1 MHYLLIILITTV
13 TKLILSTLELKILES
28 LILLAVLLLIRYTV
42 SKLVVRRYL
51 RANFD
56 ITRKQITIK
65 LLNTLFFVVL
75 GFCLAV
81 IWGLSGADV
90 IAGIGSVVTILGV
103 AFFAQWSL
111 LSNITSGLILFFN
124 HPLKIGDYVEIVD
137 KDFPMAGRV
146 ENITLF
152 FLHLRNKDNHVYTLA
167 NTIVAQKTMRIM
179 KPEEYFE
186 EMEQLEE
193 EKENKNRPGEESAI
207 D

>member
-1 MHYLLIILITTV
+1 MNFI
-13 TKLILSTLELKILES
+13 ELKILES
-28 LILLAVLLLIRYTV
+28 IIFLAVLLLIRYMV
-42 SKLVVRRYL
+42 SKLIIRRYL

-65 LLNTLFFVVL
+65 VLNILFFVVL
-75 GFCLAV
+75 GFSLAM
-81 IWGLSGADV
+81 IWGLKGADV
-90 IAGIGSVVTILGV
+90 IAGIGSILTILGV

-167 NTIVAQKTMRIM
+167 NTIVTQKTMRIM
-179 KPEEYFE
+179 KPEEFFE
-186 EMEQLEE
+186 ENPIEE
-193 EKENKNRPGEESAI
+193 EDDGEANRSQIE

>member
-1 MHYLLIILITTV
+1 MNLGPIEYKIVESIIL
-13 TKLILSTLELKILES
+13 LTLL
-28 LILLAVLLLIRYTV
+28 LLARYSV

-75 GFCLAV
+75 GFCLAM
-81 IWGLSGADV
+81 IWGFTGADV
-90 IAGIGSVVTILGV
+90 IAGIGSVITILGV

-186 EMEQLEE
+186 EIEHLEE
-193 EKENKNRPGEESAI
+193 QMEDKNAPGNESAT

>member
-1 MHYLLIILITTV
+1 MNFI
-13 TKLILSTLELKILES
+13 ELKILES
-28 LILLAVLLLIRYTV
+28 TILLVVLLLVRYAV
-42 SKLVVRRYL
+42 SKLIVKRYL

-65 LLNTLFFVVL
+65 ILNIIFFVVL
-75 GFCLAV
+75 GFSLAM
-81 IWGLSGADV
+81 IWGLDGNEI
-90 IAGIGSVVTILGV
+90 IAGIGSILTILGV

-179 KPEEYFE
+179 KPEEFFE
-186 EMEQLEE
+186 ENPTEDEDDGDA
-193 EKENKNRPGEESAI
+193 NRSQIE

>member
-1 MHYLLIILITTV
+1 MRTPHLIETNSIVNYI
-13 TKLILSTLELKILES
+13 ELKILES
-28 LILLAVLLLIRYTV
+28 VILLVVLLLVRYAV
-42 SKLVVRRYL
+42 SKLIVKRYL
-51 RANFD
+51 SANFD

-65 LLNTLFFVVL
+65 ILNIIFFVVL
-75 GFCLAV
+75 GFSLAM
-81 IWGLSGADV
+81 IWGLDGNEI
-90 IAGIGSVVTILGV
+90 IAGIGSILTILGV

-137 KDFPMAGRV
+137 KDIPMAGQV

-167 NTIVAQKTMRIM
+167 NTIVTQKTMRIM
-179 KPEEYFE
+179 KPEEFFE
-186 EMEQLEE
+186 E
-193 EKENKNRPGEESAI
+193 NKIEDEDDGDANRSLTE

>member
-1 MHYLLIILITTV
+1 MNPI
-13 TKLILSTLELKILES
+13 ELKIIES
-28 LILLAVLLLIRYTV
+28 LVLLLVLVVIRYVV
-42 SKLVVRRYL
+42 SKLIISRYK

-56 ITRKQITIK
+56 ITRKQLTIK
-65 LLNTLFFVVL
+65 VLNILFFMILGLCLIVV
-75 GFCLAV
+75 
-81 IWGLSGADV
+81 WGLTGQQV
-90 IAGIGSVVTILGV
+90 IAGIGSVITLLGV

-179 KPEEYFE
+179 EPEEFFE
-186 EMEQLEE
+186 AIENETIE
-193 EKENKNRPGEESAI
+193 ENKNTPSDNNAQ

>member
-1 MHYLLIILITTV
+1 MNFI
-13 TKLILSTLELKILES
+13 ELKIIES
-28 LILLAVLLLIRYTV
+28 IILLAILLLVRYAV
-42 SKLVVRRYL
+42 SKLIVRRYI

-65 LLNTLFFVVL
+65 VLNILFFVVL
-75 GFCLAV
+75 GFSLTM
-81 IWGLSGADV
+81 IWGLDSNDV

-137 KDFPMAGRV
+137 KDFPMSGRV

-152 FLHLRNKDNHVYTLA
+152 FLHLRNIDNHVYTLA
-167 NTIVAQKTMRIM
+167 NTIVTQKTMRIM
-179 KPEEYFE
+179 KPDEFFE
-186 EMEQLEE
+186 E
-193 EKENKNRPGEESAI
+193 NKPEDDDGEANRSQIE

>member
-1 MHYLLIILITTV
+1 MNIDPFQLDLVYSFVMLLI
-13 TKLILSTLELKILES
+13 
-28 LILLAVLLLIRYTV
+28 LLLIRYAV
-42 SKLVVRRYL
+42 SRLIVRRYL

-65 LLNTLFFVVL
+65 LLNILFFVVL
-75 GFCLAV
+75 GFCLAM

-90 IAGIGSVVTILGV
+90 IAGIGSVITILGV

-137 KDFPMAGRV
+137 NDFPMAGQV

-152 FLHLRNKDNHVYTLA
+152 FLHLRNK
-167 NTIVAQKTMRIM
+167 
-179 KPEEYFE
+179 
-186 EMEQLEE
+186 
-193 EKENKNRPGEESAI
+193 ENIK
-207 D
+207 